1 MEKEWPMSTK
11 SSTVSSTSHRRPK
24 LFCRFSPILAAWRLS
39 RPELPFSLPREG
51 RRRRITGHPL
61 RPTLATASAYT
72 QPASARMVLPSRFAH
87 SVAQDRLRLRLRA
100 WRTPRSRS
108 CRRGRPTTA
117 RELTPAPPRRSH
129 RPVSTTVRARP
140 TLQYPTS
147 GHVIRPSWEQVLRT
161 AEGAAEGG
169 YAAAPA
175 LLARPQ
181 PHSAYRRSRPF
192 GWGAGDVLIGSCHR
206 LGSRGGAGS
215 GFCAASRFAQISP
228 HPRS

>member
-1 MEKEWPMSTK
+1 MPSRLDLPGTTQRIE
-11 SSTVSSTSHRRPK
+11 RRIADSG
-24 LFCRFSPILAAWRLS
+24 CLAAES
-39 RPELPFSLPREG
+39 ASQSASEQPQQG

-61 RPTLATASAYT
+61 RPVLAAASAYT
-72 QPASARMVLPSRFAH
+72 QSASARMVPPTRSAQ
-87 SVAQDRLRLRLRA
+87 SATQDRLQLRLRA

-117 RELTPAPPRRSH
+117 RELTPAPPRRSL
-129 RPVSTTVRARP
+129 RPASTMVSTSGVP
-140 TLQYPTS
+140 FLPTS
-147 GHVIRPSWEQVLRT
+147 GHVICPSWEQVLRT
-161 AEGAAEGG
+161 VEGAAEGV

-181 PHSAYRRSRPF
+181 PHTAYHRSRHF
-192 GWGAGDVLIGSCHR
+192 GGGAGDQLIGSCHH

-215 GFCAASRFAQISP
+215 GFCAAPGFAQKSP

>member
-1 MEKEWPMSTK
+1 MRVEGA
-11 SSTVSSTSHRRPK
+11 VGSTSQGRPK
-24 LFCRFSPILAAWRLS
+24 LFGRESPILAASRLRARRAAS
-39 RPELPFSLPREG
+39 ELPQQG

-61 RPTLATASAYT
+61 RPALAAASAYT
-72 QPASARMVLPSRFAH
+72 QPASARMAPPTRSAH
-87 SVAQDRLRLRLRA
+87 SAAQDRLRLRLRA

-117 RELTPAPPRRSH
+117 RELTPAPPRRSL

-147 GHVIRPSWEQVLRT
+147 GQVIRPSWEQVLRT
-161 AEGAAEGG
+161 VEGAAEGG

-181 PHSAYRRSRPF
+181 PRSAYRRSRDF
-192 GWGAGDVLIGSCHR
+192 GGDAGD
-206 LGSRGGAGS
+206 
-215 GFCAASRFAQISP
+215 
-228 HPRS
+228 

>member
-1 MEKEWPMSTK
+1 MQASHLRIE
-11 SSTVSSTSHRRPK
+11 STVSSTSQGRPK
-24 LFCRFSPILAAWRLS
+24 LFGRFSSILAASRLRARRAAPRS
-39 RPELPFSLPREG
+39 AREG

-87 SVAQDRLRLRLRA
+87 SVAQDRLRLRRRA
-100 WRTPRSRS
+100 WRTPRSPS

-117 RELTPAPPRRSH
+117 RELTPAPPRRSL
-129 RPVSTTVRARP
+129 RPVSTMVSAGP
-140 TLQYPTS
+140 TLQYATS

-181 PHSAYRRSRPF
+181 PRSA
-192 GWGAGDVLIGSCHR
+192 
-206 LGSRGGAGS
+206 
-215 GFCAASRFAQISP
+215 
-228 HPRS
+228 

>member
-1 MEKEWPMSTK
+1 MTQSARPPRDDPANRAPN
-11 SSTVSSTSHRRPK
+11 RRFWLP
-24 LFCRFSPILAAWRLS
+24 WRLRARRAAPRS
-39 RPELPFSLPREG
+39 AREG

-61 RPTLATASAYT
+61 RPTLAAASAYT
-72 QPASARMVLPSRFAH
+72 QPASARMVPPSRSAH

-117 RELTPAPPRRSH
+117 RELTPAPPRRSL
-129 RPVSTTVRARP
+129 RPVSTMASAGP
-140 TLQYPTS
+140 TLYQATN
-147 GHVIRPSWEQVLRT
+147 GHVIRPSRELLLRT

-181 PHSAYRRSRPF
+181 PRSAYRRSRRF

>member
-1 MEKEWPMSTK
+1 MKGSA
-11 SSTVSSTSHRRPK
+11 VSSTSQGRPSESSAE
-24 LFCRFSPILAAWRLS
+24 SPILAASRLRAPQS
-39 RPELPFSLPREG
+39 AWERPQQG

-61 RPTLATASAYT
+61 RPVLAAASAYT
-72 QPASARMVLPSRFAH
+72 QSASARMVPPARSAH
-87 SVAQDRLRLRLRA
+87 SAAQNRLRLQLRA

-117 RELTPAPPRRSH
+117 RELTPAPPRRSL
-129 RPVSTTVRARP
+129 RPASTMVRAGP
-140 TLQYPTS
+140 TLQYATS

-161 AEGAAEGG
+161 AEGAAEGV

-181 PHSAYRRSRPF
+181 PHSAYHRSHHF
-192 GWGAGDVLIGSCHR
+192 GWGAGDVLIGSCRR
-206 LGSRGGAGS
+206 LGGRGGAGS
-215 GFCAASRFAQISP
+215 GFRAASGFAQISP